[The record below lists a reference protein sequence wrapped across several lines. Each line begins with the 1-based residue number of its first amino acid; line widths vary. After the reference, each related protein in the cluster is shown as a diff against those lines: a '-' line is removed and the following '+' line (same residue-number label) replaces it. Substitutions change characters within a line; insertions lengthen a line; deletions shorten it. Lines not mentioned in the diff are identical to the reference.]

1 MGSCNIHLQ
10 QNVCWDLV
18 DKYNC
23 SVEILA
29 LPSISWHNT
38 KHVVLHL
45 APPPPPLSSPQKN
58 QEKKEP
64 RVKRN
69 NHHCQTAKI
78 ITSIHNTLYNTQLA
92 EILDQRLSHNENH
105 ITEGQ
110 TFFFNNMAFKI
121 ILGEKNPN

>member
-45 APPPPPLSSPQKN
+45 APPPPPLSS
-58 QEKKEP
+58 EKKKNKKKKNLGLKE
-64 RVKRN
+64 
-69 NHHCQTAKI
+69 TI
-78 ITSIHNTLYNTQLA
+78 ITVKLQKS
-92 EILDQRLSHNENH
+92 
-105 ITEGQ
+105 
-110 TFFFNNMAFKI
+110 
-121 ILGEKNPN
+121 

>member
-45 APPPPPLSSPQKN
+45 TPTPPPPHLPQQKTQKKKN
-58 QEKKEP
+58 NKKKKKKKGIFEFKTP
-64 RVKRN
+64 K
-69 NHHCQTAKI
+69 K
-78 ITSIHNTLYNTQLA
+78 
-92 EILDQRLSHNENH
+92 
-105 ITEGQ
+105 
-110 TFFFNNMAFKI
+110 FFFFS
-121 ILGEKNPN
+121 GV